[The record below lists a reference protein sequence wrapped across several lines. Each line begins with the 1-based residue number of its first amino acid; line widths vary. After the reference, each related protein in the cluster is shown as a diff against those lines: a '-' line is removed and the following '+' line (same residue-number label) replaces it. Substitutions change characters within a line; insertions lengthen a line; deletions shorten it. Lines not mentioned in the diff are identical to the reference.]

1 MQRRGPTRH
10 ALCDEEST
18 RTRPCIDDDM
28 LPLHLLTSLRLLPR
42 TLPPA
47 TPMLRFACASAPQ
60 LDALCSTGL
69 PVGTL
74 LYRTRAEVKAD
85 CRERHAEAKRLVVVD
100 TAELAVDETG
110 ALAVP
115 APPDRLLNLVPY
127 LPPREV
133 VAAGGLVV
141 RKHRGT
147 PEVLLIHRRGVWDL
161 PKGKQDDGET
171 VAETA
176 LREVQ
181 EEVGIETLRAL
192 GVADVTMHGYAEK
205 GRYRV
210 KTTHWYWMTTPQ
222 TAFVPEE
229 REGIEQVAYVP
240 WNEARA
246 QLGYDTLRDLL
257 DGLDPATILKA

>member
-1 MQRRGPTRH
+1 
-10 ALCDEEST
+10 
-18 RTRPCIDDDM
+18 
-28 LPLHLLTSLRLLPR
+28 
-42 TLPPA
+42 
-47 TPMLRFACASAPQ
+47 MLRFACASAHQ
-60 LDALCSTGL
+60 LDTLRSEGL
-69 PVGTL
+69 PAGTV
-74 LYRTRAEVKAD
+74 LYETRAEVKTD
-85 CRERHAEAKRLVVVD
+85 CRERHADAKRLVVVD

-115 APPDRLLNLVPY
+115 APPDRLLNLDPY
-127 LPPREV
+127 MPPREV

-141 RKHRGT
+141 RKHQGT
-147 PEVLLIHRRGVWDL
+147 PVVLLIHRRGVWDL

-176 LREVQ
+176 LREVR
-181 EEVGIETLRAL
+181 EEVGIETLYML
-192 GVADVTMHGYAEK
+192 GAADVTMHGYAEK

-240 WNEARA
+240 WDEARTR
-246 QLGYDTLRDLL
+246 LGYDTLRDLL
-257 DGLDPATILKA
+257 DGLDPATILEA